1 MLKPTIFR
9 EYDIRGIVGK
19 DFDTQDAEIVGKA
32 FGTVIQEISDGNII
46 VGHDN
51 RFTSDEIT
59 AYFLEGLLS
68 TGCQVTDVQLAIR
81 PAIQTAIFKE
91 SFSGGTLITGSHNP
105 SNYNG
110 FKFFT
115 SEGLPLF
122 GENIKKLKELCFSK
136 KFKKA
141 PQGKVSYKDLKKLY
155 HRHILSKFTIE
166 KELTVVIDCGNG
178 TTAKFA
184 PELFRK
190 LGLNVEC
197 LYCNLH
203 GKFPNHVP
211 DPAARV
217 NTLTLSEKV
226 QELDA
231 DLGLAFDT
239 DGDRFGVIDET
250 GTAHENDRT
259 VALLAKDILKRSPG
273 SKILFD
279 IKSSQIL
286 KTEIEKAGGIPIMM
300 RTGHPFFQD
309 RMKKD
314 PQILLGGELSGHTM
328 YRDNNCFDDGLYAA
342 AKLVEIVAQA
352 VQPASKLYK
361 ALPQTHHTPEIKAPC
376 PDEEKFNIV
385 EEIQDHYRSNYPI
398 FEDDGIRINFTD
410 NAWGLIRASHTTPA
424 LSLRFEA
431 DKKDKLEKI
440 MRNVKKELEKHPQVD
455 LGQLELFL

>member
-19 DFDTQDAEIVGKA
+19 DFDPEDAKIVGKA
-32 FGTVIQEISDGNII
+32 FGTLIQELSNGNII

-51 RFTSDEIT
+51 RFTSDEVT
-59 AYFLEGLLS
+59 AYFIEGALS
-68 TGCQVTDVQLAIR
+68 TGCHVTDAQLAIR
-81 PAIQTAIFKE
+81 PAIQTAILEKN
-91 SFSGGTLITGSHNP
+91 FSGGTLITGSHNP
-105 SNYNG
+105 ANYNG

-115 SEGLPLF
+115 NQGLPVF
-122 GENIKKLKELCFSK
+122 GENIKRLRELCFSK
-136 KFKKA
+136 KFKIGQRGEVMYA
-141 PQGKVSYKDLKKLY
+141 DLKDLYIQHVLENFSIERKL
-155 HRHILSKFTIE
+155 K
-166 KELTVVIDCGNG
+166 VVVDCGNG

-184 PELFRK
+184 PDLFRK

-203 GKFPNHVP
+203 GKFPHHIP

-217 NTLTLSEKV
+217 NTLALSEKV
-226 QELDA
+226 KESGA

-239 DGDRFGVIDET
+239 DGDRFGIIDET
-250 GTAHENDRT
+250 GKAHENDRT
-259 VALLAKDILKRSPG
+259 VVLLAKKILEKNPG

-279 IKSSQIL
+279 IKSSRIL
-286 KTEIEKAGGIPIMM
+286 KTEIKKAGGIPIMM

-314 PQILLGGELSGHTM
+314 PDILLGGELSGHTM
-328 YRDNNCFDDGLYAA
+328 YRENNCFDDGLYAA
-342 AKLVEIVAQA
+342 AKLVEIVAQDG
-352 VQPASKLYK
+352 QPASKLYK

-376 PDEEKFNIV
+376 PDEEKFDIV
-385 EEIQDHYRSNYPI
+385 KKILQHYRNNYHI
-398 FEDDGIRINFTD
+398 FEDDGIRINFSDT
-410 NAWGLIRASHTTPA
+410 AWGLIRASHTTPA

-431 DKKDKLEKI
+431 DNKEKLKEI
-440 MRNVKKELEKHPQVD
+440 MRNVENELEKYPQVD